1 MIIVKFSNGKMSKY
15 KSFDI
20 LLRVKNYNKITYIN
34 CNKNNLTSLPK
45 LPEHLLELECGY
57 NKLRFLPELP
67 IHLQTLYC
75 PDNELEAL
83 PELPQTLL
91 ELYCSNNHLSVLPEF
106 PCNIRQIECNH
117 NKLTRLPDNIIHLK
131 KLIELGCKNQSLQL
145 TELQKKNITQLRE
158 NHK

>member
-1 MIIVKFSNGKMSKY
+1 MIIVKFSNHKISKF

-20 LLRVKNYNKITYIN
+20 LLLVKNYNKITYIN

-67 IHLQTLYC
+67 IHLQMLYC

-83 PELPQTLL
+83 PKLPQTLL
-91 ELYCSNNHLSVLPEF
+91 ELYCSNNNLSILPEI
-106 PCNIRQIECNH
+106 PSNIIQIECNH
-117 NKLTRLPDNIIHLK
+117 NKLTRLPDNIICLK
-131 KLIELGCKNQSLQL
+131 NLIEIGCTNMSLQL
-145 TELQKKNITQLRE
+145 TELQKKFISQL
-158 NHK
+158 HI